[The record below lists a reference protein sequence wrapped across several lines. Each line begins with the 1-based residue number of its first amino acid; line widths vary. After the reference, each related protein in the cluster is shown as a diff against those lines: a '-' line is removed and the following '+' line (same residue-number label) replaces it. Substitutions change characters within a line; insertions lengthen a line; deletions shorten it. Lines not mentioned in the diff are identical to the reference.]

1 MNNQL
6 DITLEHVLGAN
17 DLQSLNG
24 LLTQAMKQQQHQSLI
39 RGEQLS
45 RVVDAVVDLAN
56 IAPAEEEL
64 FAAAVLGRLAAVA
77 RGRETEVLSRA
88 EDIFSQ
94 EPSPIEIL
102 ADGDEKEYAAKTL
115 AYVNDGWLRGYCA
128 REALTIDTA
137 NNARKELLRILLNR
151 SESFSDVLA
160 RLVDA
165 CSVVR
170 DIEQLETRIKRVRR
184 IVESLH
190 DVVRVYEGDVG
201 AAPGIALAN
210 LLEAFLKGQISSDK
224 DALHG
229 SLDALL
235 GTLGRVVELRFSYAL
250 HAETYQLLQAG
261 KKLLGVGPW
270 VRFLESSIALPKVQK
285 NLLETSIVLARQNR
299 TDKEI
304 LRAMENSWPSPAD
317 ITRALKRHFDGA
329 VDIDPEV
336 ADYWLKLGRVSQ
348 SERAVEH
355 KLGNTE
361 DQQIGEL
368 LIQLDA
374 NRDNMSKLNR
384 AVVPVLETFD
394 PIQAATVRRAA
405 NGYEGIAQ
413 VAERLARM
421 RKLSKTDL
429 LGGSV
434 EYNPI
439 EHEMEGGHRVGIRR
453 VKVVRDGIL
462 KEFGGKKKTLVKPRV
477 EPEE

>member
-210 LLEAFLKGQISSDK
+210 LLEAFL
-224 DALHG
+224 
-229 SLDALL
+229 
-235 GTLGRVVELRFSYAL
+235 
-250 HAETYQLLQAG
+250 
-261 KKLLGVGPW
+261 
-270 VRFLESSIALPKVQK
+270 
-285 NLLETSIVLARQNR
+285 
-299 TDKEI
+299 
-304 LRAMENSWPSPAD
+304 
-317 ITRALKRHFDGA
+317 
-329 VDIDPEV
+329 
-336 ADYWLKLGRVSQ
+336 
-348 SERAVEH
+348 
-355 KLGNTE
+355 
-361 DQQIGEL
+361 
-368 LIQLDA
+368 
-374 NRDNMSKLNR
+374 
-384 AVVPVLETFD
+384 
-394 PIQAATVRRAA
+394 
-405 NGYEGIAQ
+405 
-413 VAERLARM
+413 
-421 RKLSKTDL
+421 
-429 LGGSV
+429 
-434 EYNPI
+434 
-439 EHEMEGGHRVGIRR
+439 
-453 VKVVRDGIL
+453 
-462 KEFGGKKKTLVKPRV
+462 
-477 EPEE
+477 